1 MKKYFFIVLLSIIF
15 VTLLLAIRPKATPTN
30 LTPDLVPSPTIFTTE
45 KLPSFSNSKYFY
57 KFSCPTGSTRSIEV
71 STGDGTVMPYFQETC
86 HLENNQARI
95 YVHTISFYESISKDP
110 SLKIENYLE
119 STQDGFKTI
128 SFSAS
133 NDADYYEIFLTPSR
147 VISLRGYDKNYFSI
161 IKNSLSIINYPTPT
175 LQIIPLINIL
185 DTSTWQTNTCRQLSF
200 KSPPN
205 SEVTCNPN
213 STITV
218 KVGDKTAVIMI
229 KNYNGGSRKDYW
241 VEQSGLES
249 LSLSKISRI
258 DDNNF
263 GQNSGLD
270 FFVDGQE
277 SPILIN
283 SGNTIIIILGGRSY
297 DAKTGVIT
305 RWDITDTIASTVKIN
320 D

>member
-1 MKKYFFIVLLSIIF
+1 MKKYFFIVLLSIVF
-15 VTLLLAIRPKATPTN
+15 VTLLLTVRPKVSPTKTSVEI
-30 LTPDLVPSPTIFTTE
+30 LPSPTTFTTQ
-45 KLPSFSNSKYFY
+45 KLPTFSNSKYFY
-57 KFSCPTGSTRSIEV
+57 KFSCPIGSTRSVEV

-119 STQDGFKTI
+119 STQDGFKTL
-128 SFSAS
+128 SFSAT

-147 VISLRGYDKNYFSI
+147 VISLRGYDKNYFSV

-175 LQIIPLINIL
+175 TQIIPEIKIL
-185 DTSTWQTNTCRQLSF
+185 DTSNWLSHSCDKLSF
-200 KSPPN
+200 KAPPK
-205 SEVTCNPN
+205 STVSCNPN
-213 STITV
+213 SSVSISV
-218 KVGDKTAVIMI
+218 DDKTAVILV
-229 KNYNGGSRKDYW
+229 KDYNGGSRKDYW
-241 VEQSGLES
+241 IEQIGLTS
-249 LSLSKISRI
+249 TTLNRISRT
-258 DDNNF
+258 DDNKF
-263 GQNSGLD
+263 GDISGLD
-270 FFVDGQE
+270 FFIDGQE